1 MSSPGW
7 QSDAKRGRG
16 SLATLSHSYLHWCS
30 FSPIL
35 LNPGTEV
42 EPVGQ
47 NWLLSLWPSRI
58 LAGIPVFWRQRPPL
72 PTTLLVF
79 HLLSPSPSSSLQ
91 SGMDSGEAPL
101 LLTEIA
107 MLITECPRQEQA
119 DKFPFRK
126 SFLYWPALPL
136 PHPLPCIPMSNLHL
150 CSFLAMESGR
160 LL

>member
-1 MSSPGW
+1 MSSLGRHN
-7 QSDAKRGRG
+7 DAKRGRG
-16 SLATLSHSYLHWCS
+16 SLATLSHSYLHWCN
-30 FSPIL
+30 FSPFQ

-42 EPVGQ
+42 EPVGR

-72 PTTLLVF
+72 PTALF
-79 HLLSPSPSSSLQ
+79 PSPSSSLQ

-101 LLTEIA
+101 LFTEIA

-126 SFLYWPALPL
+126 LLLYCLTLPF
-136 PHPLPCIPMSNLHL
+136 PHPFPCIPMSNLHL
-150 CSFLAMESGR
+150 CSFLAMKSGK